1 MKNIR
6 MQNRN
11 TVLSWWKGDKMKDE
25 IVKSIQGMS
34 GKYSPYQIF
43 SDWVTMSAIS
53 IQNNCTLHK
62 NDVWEEREK
71 QYKDITHKY
80 NGEEM
85 VKFSRM
91 FGMLVET
98 MNKEIRDWL
107 GEIYMESGC
116 GNKNA
121 GQFFTPWHISLLNAE
136 MSIPKDING
145 RITLNEPSAGGGG
158 MILATAAVLKKRGI
172 NYQNTLD
179 VVAQDLDWLAVYMCY
194 VQLSIAGIRANVMQ
208 GSSLEELKRD
218 KNRRK
223 CIFETPKKAG
233 MVI

>member
-1 MKNIR
+1 MRSIM
-6 MQNRN
+6 MQSRS

-53 IQNNCTLHK
+53 IQNNCTLQ
-62 NDVWEEREK
+62 DDIWEERER
-71 QYKDITHKY
+71 QFKDVTHKY
-80 NGEEM
+80 NGEELA
-85 VKFSRM
+85 KFSRM
-91 FGMLVET
+91 FGMLAED
-98 MNKEIRDWL
+98 MDKEIRDWL

-116 GNKNA
+116 GNKNT

-136 MSIPKDING
+136 ISIPKDING

-194 VQLSIAGIRANVMQ
+194 VQLSIAGIRANVIQ
-208 GSSLEELKRD
+208 GSSLEELKRN

>member
-1 MKNIR
+1 
-6 MQNRN
+6 MQSRS
-11 TVLSWWKGDKMKDE
+11 TVLSWWKGEKMKDE

-43 SDWVTMSAIS
+43 SDWITMSAIS
-53 IQNNCTLHK
+53 IQNTCTLQ
-62 NDVWEEREK
+62 DDIWEERER
-71 QYKDITHKY
+71 QFKDVTHKY
-80 NGEEM
+80 NGEELA
-85 VKFSRM
+85 KFSRM
-91 FGMLVET
+91 FGMLVEA
-98 MNKEIRDWL
+98 MDKEIRDWL

>member
-1 MKNIR
+1 
-6 MQNRN
+6 
-11 TVLSWWKGDKMKDE
+11 MKDE

-53 IQNNCTLHK
+53 IQNNCTLQ
-62 NDVWEEREK
+62 DDIWEERER
-71 QYKDITHKY
+71 QFKDVTHKY
-80 NGEEM
+80 NGEELA
-85 VKFSRM
+85 KFSRM
-91 FGMLVET
+91 FGMLVED
-98 MNKEIRDWL
+98 MDKEIRDWL
-107 GEIYMESGC
+107 GEIYMECGC
-116 GNKNA
+116 GNKNT

-136 MSIPKDING
+136 ISIPKDING

-194 VQLSIAGIRANVMQ
+194 VQLSIAGIRANVIQ
-208 GSSLEELKRD
+208 GSSLEELKRN